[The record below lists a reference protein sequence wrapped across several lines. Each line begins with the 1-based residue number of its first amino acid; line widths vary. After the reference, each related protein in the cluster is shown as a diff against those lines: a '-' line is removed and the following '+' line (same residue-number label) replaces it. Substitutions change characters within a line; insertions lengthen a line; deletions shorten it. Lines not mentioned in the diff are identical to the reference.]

1 MSEAKLT
8 QRREGRVLI
17 LTLDNPAQ
25 RNALGP
31 GMYTGGIEAFDLV
44 AKDKSIGAVILTGR
58 DGTFCAGGN
67 LNRLN
72 ENRKKTNEFQ
82 REAMN
87 ALLNW
92 VRAIRSCEVPVIAVV
107 EGAAAGAGC
116 SIALSCDL
124 IVSAEDAVF
133 ALSYVKVGLNPDGGA
148 TTFLARALPPQ
159 LASEILFEGGKITP
173 QRLHQAGVVNRL
185 TPSGQ
190 ALEVALVW
198 AEKLAN
204 GPRAAMGRAKK
215 LLEEAYGDDLSG
227 QLDREAD
234 AFVDAL
240 HHDEAG
246 EGIAAFLEKRK
257 PDFSWQD

>member
-31 GMYTGGIEAFDLV
+31 GMYADGIEAFHQV
-44 AKDKSIGAVILTGR
+44 AQDKSIGAVILTGR
-58 DGTFCAGGN
+58 NGTFCAGGN
-67 LNRLN
+67 LNRLQ
-72 ENRKKTNEFQ
+72 ENRKKPKEFQ
-82 REAMN
+82 REAMS

-92 VRAIRSCEVPVIAVV
+92 VRAIRSCEVPVIAAI

-148 TTFLARALPPQ
+148 TTFLARALPQQ
-159 LASEILFEGGKITP
+159 LAAEILFEGGKITP
-173 QRLHQAGVVNRL
+173 QRLHQVGVVNRL
-185 TPSGQ
+185 TPPGQ
-190 ALEVALVW
+190 ALDEAVVW
-198 AEKLAN
+198 ADKLAN
-204 GPRAAMGRAKK
+204 GPRAAMGRAKR
-215 LLEEAYGDDLSG
+215 LLDAAYGDDLTG

-257 PDFSWQD
+257 PKFNG